1 MTWNGTIGTT
11 EHKTKQPRLQYD
23 ANNEEIKDTLS
34 IIGNTHGM
42 QIDQL
47 ETEKRRMERVFNW
60 MVE

>member
-47 ETEKRRMERVFNW
+47 ETEKR
-60 MVE
+60 